1 MQANAK
7 FMIVAAVL
15 AASGCSRSAD
25 LLEARRDHILAAD
38 HGWIDVTLHA
48 PAPAASATPASS
60 PAARGKASGDT
71 NGRDCAIRFSI
82 DGESFVADN
91 ADLAA
96 AEAARAPIGYR
107 FAVPAGKLASTLN
120 VRCNG
125 SEVSADLPLEIAK
138 NQVSTL
144 EFDGQALTLVR
155 SAFVDPASLD
165 SLRGD
170 LLKMQDAA
178 NTSDAVQSRLTQLAV
193 ANIALDALLVAIV
206 LAVIFR
212 RRRRDA

>member
-1 MQANAK
+1 MQAPAK
-7 FMIVAAVL
+7 ILLVLAVL

-48 PAPAASATPASS
+48 PVPASSATPASS
-60 PAARGKASGDT
+60 PATHGQARGAT
-71 NGRDCAIRFSI
+71 NDSDCGVRFSI
-82 DGESFVADN
+82 DGESVVTDSV
-91 ADLAA
+91 DLAA
-96 AEAARAPIGYR
+96 AEAAHVPIGYR
-107 FAVPAGKLASTLN
+107 FAVPAGKLASTLS

-125 SEVSADLPLEIAK
+125 SDVSADLPLEIAK

-144 EFDGQALTLVR
+144 EFDGKALTLVR

-170 LLKMQDAA
+170 LLKMQDTA
-178 NTSDAVQSRLTQLAV
+178 NTSDAVQSRLTQLVV

-206 LAVIFR
+206 LAVVFR

>member
-7 FMIVAAVL
+7 ILIVLAVL

-48 PAPAASATPASS
+48 PASS
-60 PAARGKASGDT
+60 PASHAKARGDANDSGC
-71 NGRDCAIRFSI
+71 GVRFSI
-82 DGESFVADN
+82 DGESFVTDS

-96 AEAARAPIGYR
+96 AEAARVPIGYR
-107 FAVPAGKLASTLN
+107 FAVPAGKLASTLS

-125 SEVSADLPLEIAK
+125 NDVSADLPLEIAK

-144 EFDGQALTLVR
+144 EFDGKALTLAR

-170 LLKMQDAA
+170 LLKMQDTA
-178 NTSDAVQSRLTQLAV
+178 NTSDAVQSRLTQLVV
-193 ANIALDALLVAIV
+193 ANIALDGLLVAIV